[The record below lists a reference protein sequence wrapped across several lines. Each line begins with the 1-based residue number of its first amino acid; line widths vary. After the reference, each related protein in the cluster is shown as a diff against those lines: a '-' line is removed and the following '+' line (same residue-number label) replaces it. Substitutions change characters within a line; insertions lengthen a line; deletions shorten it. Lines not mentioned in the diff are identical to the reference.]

1 MNIYEMKKRR
11 EEIATMREDIS
22 SDVHSVKA
30 EIQRLIDITE
40 NAEEILD
47 DIDTKFERITALN
60 STDEMFLW
68 FAVMLQTTRWILS
81 PKLKMPHMEE
91 QDLQVAI
98 EDRLSDKEKNH
109 KGNEYQDKSSGRYY
123 EEEKINEY
131 LEKHQEKADESRKE
145 YHGDKGRDTKYRTWI
160 EIMLRAVPYDAMY
173 AMEGQE
179 ELIPLI
185 EGINSYMDSE
195 GRNANI
201 TGKNHHTATLGHDP
215 VLGWIFGTLNIM
227 SSTISFCD
235 FSSYRVVQKK
245 GQLDKWGQAINY
257 AEPVGICSLFEEG
270 YLSALED
277 YKRVPAAV
285 VRQWIHFESD
295 KYCKEGLPIPLLSII
310 DPEKAQELIEKG
322 WNSLEF
328 AKLLKGDAKQ
338 IGGNAVVSALIN
350 VILYSIYVYLFDSGE
365 ELEIK
370 QVKASKILRLANVIS
385 SSSNIIYTLATK
397 DCANLDIGGIGSTL
411 VTYFTSTRFIG
422 QLKREYI
429 ENEFEKL
436 VQGQTE

>member
-1 MNIYEMKKRR
+1 MNIYEMKKKRD
-11 EEIATMREDIS
+11 ELFGNTDTIS
-22 SDVHSVKA
+22 MEVQAIKA
-30 EIQRLIDITE
+30 ETERMINITQ

-47 DIDTKFERITALN
+47 DIDAEFERITALN

-68 FAVMLQTTRWILS
+68 FAVMLQTARWILS

-131 LEKHQEKADESRKE
+131 LEKHQKKADESRKE

-179 ELIPLI
+179 ELIPFI
-185 EGINSYMDSE
+185 EGINNYMESE
-195 GRNANI
+195 GRYANI

-245 GQLDKWGQAINY
+245 GQLDKWGQVINY
-257 AEPVGICSLFEEG
+257 AERVGICTLFEES
-270 YLSALED
+270 YLSTLED
-277 YKRVPAAV
+277 YKRLSAAV

-295 KYCKEGLPIPLLSII
+295 KYCKEGLPIPFLSII
-310 DPEKAQELIEKG
+310 DPEKAQELIEQG

-328 AKLLKGDAKQ
+328 ANLIKCDAKQ
-338 IGGNAVVSALIN
+338 ISGNAILSVLIN
-350 VILYSIYVYLFDSGE
+350 AIIYSIYVFLFDSGE
-365 ELEIK
+365 STEVK
-370 QVKASKILRLANVIS
+370 QVKVSRILCLANMMS
-385 SSSNIIYTLATK
+385 SSSNIIYTFATK
-397 DCANLDIGGIGSTL
+397 DCANLDIGGISSAL
-411 VTYFTSTRFIG
+411 LTYFTSTRFIG
-422 QLKREYI
+422 RLKREYI
-429 ENEFEKL
+429 ENQFDKL
-436 VQGQTE
+436 VQGEMK